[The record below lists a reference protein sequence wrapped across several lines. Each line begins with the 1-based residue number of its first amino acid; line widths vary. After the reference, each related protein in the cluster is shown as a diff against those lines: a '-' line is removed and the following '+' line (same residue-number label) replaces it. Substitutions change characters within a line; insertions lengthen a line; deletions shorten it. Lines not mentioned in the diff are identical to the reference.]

1 MRARDRLDA
10 RGPPVRCRHRAMHS
24 TPTDAPAPL
33 TGAAPAPL
41 PPPTGAET
49 PDDRAALQDGLRRT
63 AVALLDAEI
72 PFALVGGYAAWARG
86 APEPSHDADFAVAE
100 DDVDAARAA
109 LTAAGLDVQQPA
121 ENWLFKAYHH
131 GQLVDVIFRMVG
143 EPVTREQ
150 LAHADQLEVLA
161 VRMPV
166 LPATDIISA
175 KMRVLGEH
183 YCDFTWLLP
192 MARALR
198 EQIDWDR
205 VRQDIEG
212 QPYARAFM
220 FLADELGLTG
230 RPGDR
235 LEAGPGRTDP
245 GSEA

>member
-1 MRARDRLDA
+1 M
-10 RGPPVRCRHRAMHS
+10 PS
-24 TPTDAPAPL
+24 TPTPRL

-41 PPPTGAET
+41 PPPAGAET
-49 PDDRAALQDGLRRT
+49 PDDRAALHDGLRRT
-63 AVALLDAEI
+63 AVALLEAEI

-100 DDVDAARAA
+100 RDVEAARAA
-109 LTAAGLDVQQPA
+109 LAEAGLDVQQPA

-143 EPVTREQ
+143 EPVTHEQ
-150 LAHADQLEVLA
+150 LARADQLEVLA

-198 EQIDWDR
+198 EQIDWEQ
-205 VRQDIEG
+205 VREEVAE
-212 QPYARAFM
+212 QPYARAFL

-230 RPGDR
+230 HGAGRLTAAPGR
-235 LEAGPGRTDP
+235 SGPG
-245 GSEA
+245 GEE

>member
-1 MRARDRLDA
+1 MP
-10 RGPPVRCRHRAMHS
+10 GS
-24 TPTDAPAPL
+24 SPAPTAPPLL

-41 PPPTGAET
+41 PVPTGAAT

-63 AVALLDAEI
+63 AVALIDAEI

-143 EPVTREQ
+143 EPVTREH

-205 VRQDIEG
+205 VRREIDG
-212 QPYARAFM
+212 QPYAMAFM
-220 FLADELGLTG
+220 YLADELGLTG
-230 RPGDR
+230 HPGQR
-235 LEAGPGRTDP
+235 LTATPGRTGP
-245 GSEA
+245 GAEV